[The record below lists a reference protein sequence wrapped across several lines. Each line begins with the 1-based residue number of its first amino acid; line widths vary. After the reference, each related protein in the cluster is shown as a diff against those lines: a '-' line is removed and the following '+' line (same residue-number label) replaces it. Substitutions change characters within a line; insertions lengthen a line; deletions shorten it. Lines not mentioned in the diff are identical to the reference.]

1 MAPIF
6 GIYRSFEGSVDTF
19 VQTGMGRFPN
29 SVFIAQLLTGAIKID
44 LVFQNYSMFRRN
56 MLSRTPQKRA
66 DVIENLKTPVGA
78 DQVVTKQ
85 VFTETTSVGASNKQ
99 ISPLDAM
106 LQVQFQG

>member
-44 LVFQNYSMFRRN
+44 LGSVDVAKSRI
-56 MLSRTPQKRA
+56 LS
-66 DVIENLKTPVGA
+66 
-78 DQVVTKQ
+78 
-85 VFTETTSVGASNKQ
+85 F
-99 ISPLDAM
+99 
-106 LQVQFQG
+106 